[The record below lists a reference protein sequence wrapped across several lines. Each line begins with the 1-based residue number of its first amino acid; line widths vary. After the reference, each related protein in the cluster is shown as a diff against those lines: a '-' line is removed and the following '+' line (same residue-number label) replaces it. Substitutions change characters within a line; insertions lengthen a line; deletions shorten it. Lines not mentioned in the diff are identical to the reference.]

1 MKGVKRKRRGKG
13 IVGVKGGIKKQ
24 GGTRMGHKREGGVE
38 KGGEQGVLT
47 GNRRSEGRETLR
59 SAVPWSAQDRRQL
72 LRP

>member
-38 KGGEQGVLT
+38 KGE
-47 GNRRSEGRETLR
+47 NRGY
-59 SAVPWSAQDRRQL
+59 
-72 LRP
+72 